1 MADEAKLLPFIGTFR
16 IVLNV
21 QDEVEANLTMD
32 RLRLEC
38 EDLLD
43 EDDGDEVLMT
53 QLIPFTTDVNPEEI
67 LTILKRARNVL
78 IRTRMKQC
86 WDLAR
91 DLDMTIHTLATQVY
105 PEYPANYDYSKL
117 LEISDRILNHHE
129 EPNE

>member
-1 MADEAKLLPFIGTFR
+1 MAEPLLPFIGTFR
-16 IVLNV
+16 VVLNV
-21 QDEVEANLTMD
+21 QDEVEANLAMD

-38 EDLLD
+38 EQLLD
-43 EDDGDEVLMT
+43 EEDGDEVLMT

-67 LTILKRARNVL
+67 LTILKRARNAL
-78 IRTRMKQC
+78 IRTRVKQC
-86 WDLAR
+86 WDSAR

-117 LEISDRILNHHE
+117 LEISDRILNRKE